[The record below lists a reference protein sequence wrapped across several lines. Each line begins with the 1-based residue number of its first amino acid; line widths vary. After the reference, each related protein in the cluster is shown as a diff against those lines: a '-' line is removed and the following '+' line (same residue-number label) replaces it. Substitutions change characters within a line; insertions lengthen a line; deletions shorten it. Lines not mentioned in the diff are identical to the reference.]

1 MISPPRMGPSA
12 VETPMTAPMI
22 AKALPRTGP
31 GNSSWMNAV
40 TAGTKMPPARPWTT
54 RATTSWVSFWASPQA
69 ALATVNRAMPV
80 KNTHLWPKRSPNRPA
95 GIRARP
101 KASA

>member
-1 MISPPRMGPSA
+1 
-12 VETPMTAPMI
+12 
-22 AKALPRTGP
+22 
-31 GNSSWMNAV
+31 MNAV

-54 RATTSWVSFWASPQA
+54 RKTTSWVSDCARPHA

-80 KNTHLWPKRSPNRPA
+80 KNTHLCPIRSPIRPA
-95 GIRARP
+95 GIRASP